1 MMVILPRFAGHVEN
15 VEGKALDIG
24 LNFCTLEFL
33 TDDNRFVLKTL
44 EEIIQRLERY
54 EAE

>member
-1 MMVILPRFAGHVEN
+1 MMVVLPQFAGHVEN
-15 VEGKALDIG
+15 VEGKALDIR

-33 TDDNRFVLKTL
+33 TDDNCFVLKTL

>member
-1 MMVILPRFAGHVEN
+1 VVLPRFASHVEN
-15 VEGKALDIG
+15 VEGKVLDIG
-24 LNFCTLEFL
+24 LNFCTFKFP
-33 TDDNRFVLKTL
+33 TDDNHFVLKTL